1 MGFAIYFNMKNLL
14 EKEVIDRGKGE
25 IFVLAKGLWDFLK
38 GGFKNEVFKNLNC
51 FDSEP
56 WT

>member
-25 IFVLAKGLWDFLK
+25 IFVLAKGLWEF
-38 GGFKNEVFKNLNC
+38 FERRF
-51 FDSEP
+51 
-56 WT
+56 